1 MVEMLSTREVY
12 GDILVELGS
21 KNKDI
26 VALDADLSG
35 STRTGKFAQKYP
47 ERFFNMGVSEQ
58 DMMNTAAGLAV
69 SGKIPFASTFAI
81 FAAGRAWE
89 MIRQSICYPRFNVK
103 IVSTHSGVTTG
114 ADGAS
119 HQCTEDISLMRVLPN
134 MTVIVPADGYET
146 KGAIRFA
153 AQYDG
158 PVYIRLA
165 RDKFP
170 VLYDDNYKFQLGNAV
185 IHNKGEE
192 ATIIAIG
199 LMVHEALKAAESLE
213 QNSIRVGVINMSS
226 IKPLDRE
233 AIIKAAQDTGA
244 IVTAEEHSIIG
255 GLGSAVAEVLAEE
268 YPVPMRRVGVKD
280 LFGTS
285 GNPQEL
291 LVHYGLTANDIYQA
305 VEEVIKLKETAGVRN
320 SKRTGI

>member
-12 GDILVELGS
+12 GDVLVELGS
-21 KNKDI
+21 ENKDI
-26 VALDADLSG
+26 VALDADLSS

-58 DMMNTAAGLAV
+58 DMMNTAAGRAA

-81 FAAGRAWE
+81 FAAGRPWE
-89 MIRQSICYPRFNVK
+89 MIRQSICYPKFNVK
-103 IVSTHSGVTTG
+103 IVATHGGVTVG

-119 HQCTEDISLMRVLPN
+119 HQCTEDIALMRILPN

-146 KGAIRFA
+146 KGVIRFA
-153 AQYDG
+153 AQYNG

-170 VLYDDNYKFQLGNAV
+170 VLYDDNYRFNLGNAL
-185 IHNKGEE
+185 IQMEGED

-199 LMVHEALKAAESLE
+199 LMVHESLKAAESLR
-213 QNSIRVGVINMSS
+213 QNSIGVRVINMSS

-233 AIIKAAQDTGA
+233 AIIRAAQDTGA

-255 GLGSAVAEVLAEE
+255 GLGSAVSEVLVEE
-268 YPVPMRRVGVKD
+268 CPVPMRRVGVKD

-285 GNPQEL
+285 GKPQEL
-291 LVHYGLTANDIYQA
+291 MVHYGLTANDICRA

-320 SKRTGI
+320 SKRVRI

>member
-12 GDILVELGS
+12 GDVLVELGS
-21 KNKDI
+21 ENRDI
-26 VALDADLSG
+26 VALDADLSS
-35 STRTGKFAQKYP
+35 STRTGKFAEKYP
-47 ERFFNMGVSEQ
+47 DRFFNMGVSEQ

-103 IVSTHSGVTTG
+103 IVATHSGITVG
-114 ADGAS
+114 PDGAS
-119 HQCTEDISLMRVLPN
+119 HQCIEDIALMRVLPN

-146 KGAIRFA
+146 KGAVRFA

-170 VLYDDNYKFQLGNAV
+170 VLYDDNYKFQLGKALL
-185 IHNKGEE
+185 HCKGED
-192 ATIIAIG
+192 ATIIAAG
-199 LMVHEALKAAESLE
+199 LMVHEALKAAESLR
-213 QNSIRVGVINMSS
+213 QDSIQVGVINMSS

-233 AIIKAAQDTGA
+233 AIIKAAQDTGG

-268 YPVPMRRVGVKD
+268 CPVPMKRVGVKD
-280 LFGTS
+280 QFGTS

-291 LVHYGLTANDIYQA
+291 MIHYGLTANDICRA
-305 VEEVIKLKETAGVRN
+305 VAEVIKLKETTGVRN
-320 SKRTGI
+320 PKRVRI

>member
-1 MVEMLSTREVY
+1 MAEMLSPREVY
-12 GDILVELGS
+12 GDVLVELGS
-21 KNKDI
+21 ENKDI
-26 VALDADLSG
+26 VVLDADLSS
-35 STRTGKFAQKYP
+35 STRTAKFAEKFP
-47 ERFFNMGVSEQ
+47 ERFFNMGISEQ

-103 IVSTHSGVTTG
+103 IVATHGGVTVG

-119 HQCTEDISLMRVLPN
+119 HQCTEDIALMRVLPN
-134 MTVIVPADGYET
+134 MTVIMPADAYET
-146 KGAIRFA
+146 KGAVRFA

-170 VLYDDNYKFQLGNAV
+170 VLYDDNYKFQLGKALL
-185 IHNKGEE
+185 HGKGED
-192 ATIIAIG
+192 ATIIAAG
-199 LMVHEALKAAESLE
+199 LMVHEALKAAEALR
-213 QNSIRVGVINMSS
+213 QNSISVGVINMSS

-255 GLGSAVAEVLAEE
+255 GLGSAVAEVLVEE
-268 YPVPMRRVGVKD
+268 CPVPMRRVGVKD

-291 LVHYGLTANDIYQA
+291 MVHYGLTANDIRQA
-305 VEEVIKLKETAGVRN
+305 VEEVIKLKEVAGVRN
-320 SKRTGI
+320 SKRVGI

>member
-1 MVEMLSTREVY
+1 MGEMLSTREAY
-12 GDILVELGS
+12 GDVLVELGS
-21 KNKDI
+21 ENKDI
-26 VALDADLSG
+26 VALDADLSS
-35 STRTGKFAQKYP
+35 STRTAKFGEKYP
-47 ERFFNMGVSEQ
+47 ERFFNMGISEQ
-58 DMMNTAAGLAV
+58 DMMNTAAGLAA

-81 FAAGRAWE
+81 FAAGRPWE

-103 IVSTHSGVTTG
+103 IVATHGGVTVG

-119 HQCTEDISLMRVLPN
+119 HQCTEDIALMRVLPN
-134 MTVIVPADGYET
+134 MTVIVPADAYEA
-146 KGAIRFA
+146 KGAVRFA

-170 VLYDDNYKFQLGNAV
+170 VLYDDNYKFQLGKSL
-185 IHNKGEE
+185 IHGKGKD

-199 LMVHEALKAAESLE
+199 LMVHEAMTAIENLE
-213 QNSIRVGVINMSS
+213 KDSIRVGLINMSS

-233 AIIKAAQDTGA
+233 AIIKAARNTGA

-268 YPVPMRRVGVKD
+268 CPVPMRRVGVKD
-280 LFGTS
+280 QFGTS
-285 GNPQEL
+285 GKPDEL
-291 LVHYGLTANDIYQA
+291 MVHYGLTAKDICQA
-305 VEEVIKLKETAGVRN
+305 VKEVIKLNETAGVNNPKKAGR
-320 SKRTGI
+320 